1 MRRGGPDGDAARRR
15 ADESLRAIEA
25 GGLPPAAR
33 ARLAGLRRQGGSFT
47 SDLSAAEFKLI
58 RQAGFRP
65 LAQVMGSCFYRLGD
79 QYKPGTRR
87 PGVYT
92 PEGLEYTSMSS
103 QGFEYDQIGRKVFQG
118 ATFGQVFELDIH
130 TEAWQEARRRAL
142 GRLDEEA
149 RLVGADAVVGV
160 RLRRGTYSWSRD
172 LIEFVVVGT
181 AVASDRFDLG
191 DEPVLSNLSGQEFAG
206 LLATGWWPVGMVAET
221 SVIYVMSG
229 RNQGLAT
236 RRLAPNQEL
245 GDFTHGVNYARKM
258 VRTKMQTEAKRLE
271 AGGIVGVRI
280 EIGRREAEHEGR
292 KSGRQKD
299 LVVTA
304 HALGTAVA
312 ELASHPAPPPLGLSL
327 TMDAVR

>member
-1 MRRGGPDGDAARRR
+1 MGAGRGDGEDARRR
-15 ADESLRAIEA
+15 ADESLRSIEA
-25 GGLPPAAR
+25 GGLPPAAA
-33 ARLAGLRRQGGSFT
+33 ARLAGLREHGGSFT
-47 SDLSAAEFKLI
+47 SDLSAAEFKLV

-92 PEGLEYTSMSS
+92 PEGMAYTSIRS
-103 QGFEYDQIGRKVFQG
+103 QGYEYDQIGRKVFQG
-118 ATFGQVFELDIH
+118 AAFGQVFELDIH

-142 GRLDEEA
+142 GRLKEEA
-149 RLVGADAVVGV
+149 RLAGGDAVVGV

-181 AVASDRFDLG
+181 AVASERFELG
-191 DEPVLSNLSGQEFAG
+191 DEPVLSNLSGQEFAC
-206 LLATGWWPVGMVAET
+206 LLATGWWPVGMLAET
-221 SVIYVMSG
+221 SVIYVMTG

-236 RRLAPNQEL
+236 RRFAPNQEL
-245 GDFTHGVNYARKM
+245 GDFTHGINYARKM
-258 VRTKMQTEAKRLE
+258 VRTKMQTEAKALE

-280 EIGRREAEHEGR
+280 EVGRREEEHEGR

-299 LVVTA
+299 MIVTV

-312 ELASHPAPPPLGLSL
+312 ELAEHPAAPPVGLSL
-327 TMDAVR
+327 AMDVVR